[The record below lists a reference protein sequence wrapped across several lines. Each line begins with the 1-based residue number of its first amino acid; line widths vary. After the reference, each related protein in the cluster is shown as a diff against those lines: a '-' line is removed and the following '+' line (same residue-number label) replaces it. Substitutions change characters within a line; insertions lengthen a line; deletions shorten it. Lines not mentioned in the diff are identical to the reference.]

1 MGGWSEQRIEPR
13 VVYRAPVR
21 VVPAGQTQ
29 QTVGRALNVS
39 LRGILVDTPSPYPV
53 GTPIVCQLTFP
64 DGTRTLRGRVVRV
77 QPLSPSSTGIG
88 IVFVDLSSHEL
99 ASLRL
104 LVEGNHGEEQ
114 ELSMR
119 VDGSTWLFRGTAL
132 LSEDGYQLRVPMPFL
147 RLNAAVELASSPGAP
162 VITRALVQGVRLEPI
177 GADGIPRLRIAVRMA
192 GTAGTEEETDVL
204 AGPTPA
210 PQLLVANDNLPE
222 ITHVT
227 SARRGALAAS
237 GDGPRPSRRPL
248 FLATL
253 ALLALAGAIVFLK
266 VPASLI
272 SLLAS
277 RSPAISAAAPP
288 SPTVVPPAASQPE
301 IVPVPLPGPPV
312 PGESP
317 RFVATSDQLLADVG
331 LRGTL
336 TGGKQYA
343 LSAPPGLAINLPH
356 ARALAPSGK
365 YKSTI
370 KGFREVW
377 VQPLRNGG
385 THLRFLFAA
394 PYPSQPRVDLTPEFA
409 RVAIPRPL
417 GR

>member
-1 MGGWSEQRIEPR
+1 
-13 VVYRAPVR
+13 VVYRAPVK

-29 QTVGRALNVS
+29 QTIGRALNVS

-99 ASLRL
+99 ASLRA

-119 VDGSTWLFRGTAL
+119 VDGSTWLFRGTAV
-132 LSEDGYQLRVPMPFL
+132 LSENGYQLQVPMPFL

-162 VITRALVQGVRLEPI
+162 VITRALVQGVRLEPM

-192 GTAGTEEETDVL
+192 GTAGTEEETDVP

-227 SARRGALAAS
+227 AARRGILAAQAASSLALA
-237 GDGPRPSRRPL
+237 PSRRPL

-253 ALLALAGAIVFLK
+253 ALLALAGAIVVLK
-266 VPASLI
+266 VPASLYNLI
-272 SLLAS
+272 TS
-277 RSPAISAAAPP
+277 RSLAISAAAPP
-288 SPTVVPPAASQPE
+288 TATVVPPAASQPE
-301 IVPVPLPGPPV
+301 IVPVSGSMPGPPV
-312 PGESP
+312 AGEGP

-356 ARALAPSGK
+356 ARALAPPGK

-394 PYPSQPRVDLTPEFA
+394 PYPSQPRVDLTPELA
-409 RVAIPRPL
+409 RVAIPRTV
-417 GR
+417 R